1 MAKCKPNSPMPT
13 ADRAKQFAPF
23 AALKGLPEALAEKE
37 KIRVPRHI
45 VSEDMA
51 EEINRA
57 ITELKPGMIVTVVYY
72 NEQEQ
77 EYLQLT
83 GAVAKLYEYER
94 ILQIVKT
101 KIKYDDIYEII
112 K

>member
-1 MAKCKPNSPMPT
+1 MPT

-51 EEINRA
+51 EEINRS
-57 ITELKPGMIVTVVYY
+57 ITELRPGMIVTVVYY
-72 NEQEQ
+72 NEPEQ

-83 GAVAKLYEYER
+83 GTVAKLYEYER